1 MVLRQ
6 PGGRRAAAFVVV
18 TVLIDAMGIGII
30 MPVMPD
36 LIRELTDLPLGAAA
50 LWGGYLSFV
59 YALMQ
64 FAFGPTLG
72 NLSDR
77 FGRRP
82 VLLVSL
88 FTLAVDYLV
97 MGFAPTLWLLFVGRA
112 LAGIAGATYSTANAF
127 MADISPPDRRA
138 QNFGLIGAGF
148 GVGFVA
154 GPLIGGLAAELGTRA
169 PFFVAA
175 ALAMINFAYGALVL
189 PETLAPENRRRFDWR
204 RANPFGAARK
214 IAAMPMVAWFF
225 VAMFLYDLAHFAY
238 PAVWSFY
245 TKEAFAW
252 SNAEIGLSLAI
263 VGVSFAV
270 AQGWLIRFVIPRLG
284 EAGTAF
290 WGFVVSIAGL
300 VVFGLATEDWIVYAV
315 IPFTGL
321 GALITPALTA
331 LMSRRVPADAQGELQ
346 GALSGVLGVT
356 LIISPVLMT
365 QIFGHFTSA
374 SAPVYL
380 PGAPFLGAAV
390 LMALALV
397 PFALGVRRI
406 HAAGGMP

>member
-6 PGGRRAAAFVVV
+6 PGGRRAAFFVFV

-154 GPLIGGLAAELGTRA
+154 GPLIGGLAGELGTRA

-189 PETLAPENRRRFDWR
+189 PETLAPQNRRRFDWR

-284 EAGTAF
+284 ETGTAF

-300 VVFGLATEDWIVYAV
+300 VVFGLATEGWMVYAV

-321 GALITPALTA
+321 GALITPAMTA

-374 SAPVYL
+374 AAPVYL

-397 PFALGVRRI
+397 PFTFGVRRI
-406 HAAGGMP
+406 KG

>member
-1 MVLRQ
+1 MTRRRP
-6 PGGRRAAAFVVV
+6 PGKRAILFVFV
-18 TVLIDAMGIGII
+18 TVLVNAMGIGII
-30 MPVMPD
+30 LPVMPD

-88 FTLAVDYLV
+88 FSLAVDYLI
-97 MGFAPTLWLLFVGRA
+97 MGLAPTLWLLFAGRA
-112 LAGIAGATYSTANAF
+112 LAGIAGATFSTANAY
-127 MADISPPDRRA
+127 MADISPPERRA

-148 GVGFVA
+148 GVGFIA
-154 GPLIGGLAAELGTRA
+154 GPLIGGLAGELGTRA

-175 ALAMINFAYGALVL
+175 ALALANFVYGALVL

-204 RANPFGAARK
+204 RANPFGAARQ
-214 IAAMPMVAWFF
+214 IASMPTVAWFF
-225 VAMFLYDLAHFAY
+225 VAMFLFNLAHHSY

-245 TKEAFAW
+245 AKEAFAW
-252 SNAEIGLSLAI
+252 TNAEIGLSLAI
-263 VGVSFAV
+263 VGISFAV
-270 AQGWLIRFVIPRLG
+270 AQGWLIRIAIPRVG
-284 EAGTAF
+284 EVPTAF
-290 WGFVVSIAGL
+290 WGFVLSIAGL
-300 VVFGLATEDWIVYAV
+300 VCFGLATEGWMIYVI

-321 GALITPALTA
+321 GALITPAMTA

-346 GALSGVLGVT
+346 GALAGVLGVT

-374 SAPVYL
+374 DAPLYL
-380 PGAPFLGAAV
+380 PGAPFLAAAV
-390 LMALALV
+390 LMGLALA
-397 PFALGVRRI
+397 PFGFGVRRI
-406 HAAGGMP
+406 RG

>member
-1 MVLRQ
+1 MAL
-6 PGGRRAAAFVVV
+6 RRAAGPRAAVFVFV

-30 MPVMPD
+30 IPVMPD
-36 LIRELTDLPLGAAA
+36 LIRELTGLPLGTAA

-64 FAFGPTLG
+64 FVFGPTLG

-88 FTLAVDYLV
+88 CALAVNYLV
-97 MGFAPTLWLLFVGRA
+97 MGFAPTLWLLFAGRA

-154 GPLIGGLAAELGTRA
+154 GPLIGGLTAELGTRA
-169 PFFVAA
+169 PFLVAA
-175 ALAMINFAYGALVL
+175 ALAMVNLAYGALVL

-204 RANPFGAARK
+204 RANPLGAARQ
-214 IAAMPMVAWFF
+214 IASMPLIAWFF
-225 VAMFLYDLAHFAY
+225 LAMFLFNLAHHSY

-252 SNAEIGLSLAI
+252 TNAEIGLSLAI

-270 AQGWLIRFVIPRLG
+270 TQGWLIRVVIPRTG
-284 EAGTAF
+284 EAPTAC
-290 WGFVVSIAGL
+290 WGFVLSIAGL
-300 VVFGLATEDWIVYAV
+300 VGFGLATEGWMVYV
-315 IPFTGL
+315 IIPFTGL
-321 GALITPALTA
+321 GALITPAMTA

-346 GALSGVLGVT
+346 GALSGVLGVA
-356 LIISPVLMT
+356 LIVSPVLMT
-365 QIFGHFTSA
+365 QIFGHFTSVA
-374 SAPVYL
+374 APVYL
-380 PGAPFLGAAV
+380 PGAPFLAAAM

-397 PFALGVRRI
+397 PFGFGVRRI
-406 HAAGGMP
+406 RS

>member
-1 MVLRQ
+1 MALRR
-6 PGGRRAAAFVVV
+6 PAGRRAAAFVFV

-30 MPVMPD
+30 LPVMPD

-82 VLLVSL
+82 VLLISL
-88 FTLAVDYLV
+88 FALAVDYLV
-97 MGFAPTLWLLFVGRA
+97 MGFAPTLWLLFAGRA

-148 GVGFVA
+148 GVGFIA
-154 GPLIGGLAAELGTRA
+154 GPVIGGLAAELGTRA

-175 ALAMINFAYGALVL
+175 ALAMVNFAYGALVL

-204 RANPFGAARK
+204 RANPLGAARQ
-214 IAAMPMVAWFF
+214 IASMPMLAWFF
-225 VAMFLYDLAHFAY
+225 VAMFLFDLAHHSY

-252 SNAEIGLSLAI
+252 TNAEIGLSLAI

-270 AQGWLIRFVIPRLG
+270 AQGWLIRVVIPRMG
-284 EAGTAF
+284 EVPTAF
-290 WGFVVSIAGL
+290 WGFVLSIAGL
-300 VVFGLATEDWIVYAV
+300 VAFGLATEGWMVYV
-315 IPFTGL
+315 IIPFTGL
-321 GALITPALTA
+321 GALITPAMTA

-346 GALSGVLGVT
+346 GALAGVLGVT
-356 LIISPVLMT
+356 LIVSPVLMT

-374 SAPVYL
+374 AAPIYL

-397 PFALGVRRI
+397 PFGFGVQRI
-406 HAAGGMP
+406 RG

>member
-1 MVLRQ
+1 MIALRH
-6 PGGRRAAAFVVV
+6 PGGQRAAAFVFV

-30 MPVMPD
+30 LPVMPD
-36 LIRELTDLPLGAAA
+36 LIRELTDLPLSAAA

-88 FTLAVDYLV
+88 FTLAVDYLI
-97 MGFAPTLWLLFVGRA
+97 MGFAPTLWLLFAGRA
-112 LAGIAGATYSTANAF
+112 LAGIAGATYSTANAY

-138 QNFGLIGAGF
+138 ENFGLIGAGF

-154 GPLIGGLAAELGTRA
+154 GPLIGGLAGELGTRA
-169 PFFVAA
+169 PFFIAA
-175 ALAMINFAYGALVL
+175 ALAMVNFAYGALVL
-189 PETLAPENRRRFDWR
+189 PETLAKENRRAFDWR
-204 RANPFGAARK
+204 RANPLGAARQ

-225 VAMFLYDLAHFAY
+225 LAIFLFDLAHYAY
-238 PAVWSFY
+238 PAIWSFY

-252 SNAEIGLSLAI
+252 SNAQIGLSLAI
-263 VGVSFAV
+263 VGISFAV
-270 AQGWLIRFVIPRLG
+270 AQGWLIRIVIPRLG

-300 VVFGLATEDWIVYAV
+300 VCFGLATQGWLIYAV

-321 GALITPALTA
+321 GALITPAMTA
-331 LMSRRVPADAQGELQ
+331 LMSRRVASNAQGELQ
-346 GALSGVLGVT
+346 GALAGVLGVT

-365 QIFGHFTSA
+365 QIFGYFTST

-380 PGAPFLGAAV
+380 PGAPFLGAAA

-397 PFALGVRRI
+397 PFSIGVRRI
-406 HAAGGMP
+406 SR

>member
-1 MVLRQ
+1 MAL
-6 PGGRRAAAFVVV
+6 RRAAGPRAAVFVFV

-30 MPVMPD
+30 IPVMPD
-36 LIRELTDLPLGAAA
+36 LIRELTGLPLGAAA

-64 FAFGPTLG
+64 FVFGPTLG

-88 FTLAVDYLV
+88 CALAVNYLV

-175 ALAMINFAYGALVL
+175 ALAMINLAYGALVL

-204 RANPFGAARK
+204 RANPLGAARQ
-214 IAAMPMVAWFF
+214 IASIPVIAWFF
-225 VAMFLYDLAHFAY
+225 LAMFLFNLAHHSY

-252 SNAEIGLSLAI
+252 TNAEIGLSLAI

-270 AQGWLIRFVIPRLG
+270 AQGWLIRVVIPRTG
-284 EAGTAF
+284 EAPTAC
-290 WGFVVSIAGL
+290 WGFVLSIAGL
-300 VVFGLATEDWIVYAV
+300 VGFGLATEGWMVYV
-315 IPFTGL
+315 IIPFTGL
-321 GALITPALTA
+321 GALITPAMTA

-346 GALSGVLGVT
+346 GALAGVLGVA
-356 LIISPVLMT
+356 LIVSPVLMT
-365 QIFGHFTSA
+365 QIFGHFTSVA
-374 SAPVYL
+374 APVYL
-380 PGAPFLGAAV
+380 PGAPFLAAAM

-397 PFALGVRRI
+397 PFGFGVRRI
-406 HAAGGMP
+406 RS

>member
-1 MVLRQ
+1 MTLRRTAGPQ
-6 PGGRRAAAFVVV
+6 AATFVFV

-30 MPVMPD
+30 IPVMPD

-88 FTLAVDYLV
+88 FTLSVDYLI
-97 MGFAPTLWLLFVGRA
+97 MGFAPTLWLLFAGRA

-148 GVGFVA
+148 GVGFIA
-154 GPLIGGLAAELGTRA
+154 GPLVGGLAAELGTRA
-169 PFFVAA
+169 PFFFAA
-175 ALAMINFAYGALVL
+175 ALAMVNFAYGAVVL
-189 PETLAPENRRRFDWR
+189 PETLARESRRRFDWR
-204 RANPFGAARK
+204 RANPFGAARQ
-214 IAAMPMVAWFF
+214 IMSMPMVAWFF
-225 VAMFLYDLAHFAY
+225 VAMFLFDLAHHSY
-238 PAVWSFY
+238 PAIWSFY
-245 TKEAFAW
+245 VKEAFAW
-252 SNAEIGLSLAI
+252 TNAEIGLSLAI
-263 VGVSFAV
+263 VGISFAV
-270 AQGWLIRFVIPRLG
+270 AQGWLIRVVIPRMG
-284 EAGTAF
+284 EVSTAF
-290 WGFVVSIAGL
+290 WGFVVSTAGL
-300 VVFGLATEDWIVYAV
+300 VLFGIATEGWMLYAI

-321 GALITPALTA
+321 GALITPAMTA

-346 GALSGVLGVT
+346 GALAAVLGVT

-365 QIFGHFTSA
+365 QIFGYFTNE
-374 SAPVYL
+374 SAPVRL

-397 PFALGVRRI
+397 PFGFGVRRM
-406 HAAGGMP
+406 ACDE

>member
-18 TVLIDAMGIGII
+18 TVLIDAMGIGVI

-82 VLLVSL
+82 VLLLSL
-88 FTLAVDYLV
+88 FALAVDYLI
-97 MGFAPTLWLLFVGRA
+97 MGFAPTLWLLFAGRA
-112 LAGIAGATYSTANAF
+112 LAGVAGATYSTANAY
-127 MADISPPDRRA
+127 MADVSPPDRRA

-154 GPLIGGLAAELGTRA
+154 GPLIGGLAGEVGTRA

-175 ALAMINFAYGALVL
+175 ALAMTNFAYGALVL

-204 RANPFGAARK
+204 RANPLGAARQM
-214 IAAMPMVAWFF
+214 AGMPMVAWFF
-225 VAMFLYDLAHFAY
+225 VAMFLFNLAHFAY

-252 SNAEIGLSLAI
+252 SNAQIGLSIAI
-263 VGVSFAV
+263 VGISFAV
-270 AQGWLIRFVIPRLG
+270 AQGWLIRLILPRLG
-284 EAGTAF
+284 EVGTAF
-290 WGFVVSIAGL
+290 WGFIVSIAGL
-300 VVFGLATEDWIVYAV
+300 VLFGLATEGWMVYAI

-321 GALITPALTA
+321 GALITPAMTA

-365 QIFGHFTSA
+365 QTFGYFTSA
-374 SAPVYL
+374 GAPVYL
-380 PGAPFLGAAV
+380 PGAPFLVAAA

-397 PFALGVRRI
+397 PFSMGVQRI
-406 HAAGGMP
+406 RS

>member
-18 TVLIDAMGIGII
+18 TVLIDAMGIGVI

-82 VLLVSL
+82 VLLLSL
-88 FTLAVDYLV
+88 FALAVDYLI
-97 MGFAPTLWLLFVGRA
+97 MGFAPTLWLLFAGRA
-112 LAGIAGATYSTANAF
+112 LAGVAGATYSTANAY
-127 MADISPPDRRA
+127 MADVSPPDRRA

-154 GPLIGGLAAELGTRA
+154 GPLIGGLAGEVGTRA

-175 ALAMINFAYGALVL
+175 ALAMTNFAYGALVL

-204 RANPFGAARK
+204 RANPLGAARQM
-214 IAAMPMVAWFF
+214 AGMPTVAWFF
-225 VAMFLYDLAHFAY
+225 VAMFLFNLAHFAY

-252 SNAEIGLSLAI
+252 SNAQIGLSIAI
-263 VGVSFAV
+263 VGISFAV
-270 AQGWLIRFVIPRLG
+270 AQGWLIRLILPRLG
-284 EAGTAF
+284 EVGTAF
-290 WGFVVSIAGL
+290 WGFIVSIAGL
-300 VVFGLATEDWIVYAV
+300 VLFGLATEGWMVYAI

-321 GALITPALTA
+321 GALITPAMTA

-365 QIFGHFTSA
+365 QTFGYFTSA
-374 SAPVYL
+374 GAPVYL
-380 PGAPFLGAAV
+380 PGAPFLAAAA

-397 PFALGVRRI
+397 PFSFGVRRI
-406 HAAGGMP
+406 RS

>member
-82 VLLVSL
+82 VLLLSL
-88 FTLAVDYLV
+88 FALAVDYLI
-97 MGFAPTLWLLFVGRA
+97 MGFAPTLWLLFAGRA
-112 LAGIAGATYSTANAF
+112 LAGVAGATYSTANAY
-127 MADISPPDRRA
+127 MADVSPPDRRA

-154 GPLIGGLAAELGTRA
+154 GPLIGGLAGELGTRA

-204 RANPFGAARK
+204 RANPLGAARQ
-214 IAAMPMVAWFF
+214 IAGMPTIAWFF
-225 VAMFLYDLAHFAY
+225 VAMFLFNLAHFAY

-252 SNAEIGLSLAI
+252 SNAQIGLSIAI
-263 VGVSFAV
+263 VGISFAV
-270 AQGWLIRFVIPRLG
+270 VQGWLIRLILPRLG
-284 EAGTAF
+284 EVGTAF
-290 WGFVVSIAGL
+290 WGFVLSIAGL
-300 VVFGLATEDWIVYAV
+300 VLFGLATEGWMVYAI

-321 GALITPALTA
+321 GALITPAMTA
-331 LMSRRVPADAQGELQ
+331 LMSRRVPANAQGELQ

-365 QIFGHFTSA
+365 QTFGYFTSA
-374 SAPVYL
+374 GAPVYL
-380 PGAPFLGAAV
+380 PGAPFLAAAA

-397 PFALGVRRI
+397 PFSMGVQRI
-406 HAAGGMP
+406 RS